1 MKKAMMFIVIFATL
15 LISISAYTE
24 KVVGANKGFIAP
36 SLTLQSETQNVSLSK
51 LKGKYVLLTFWSS
64 TDAISRVACN
74 EYAAFE
80 KNANADEICF
90 LSVNFDQNKQLFNEV
105 VRRDKL
111 NAETQFNVQ
120 GDDAR
125 NIKETFHLED
135 GYNSLLIDPIGQV
148 VATNPSTATLT
159 QILSH

>member
-1 MKKAMMFIVIFATL
+1 MCYSHFGHQPMRFRAWPV
-15 LISISAYTE
+15 
-24 KVVGANKGFIAP
+24 
-36 SLTLQSETQNVSLSK
+36 
-51 LKGKYVLLTFWSS
+51 
-64 TDAISRVACN
+64 
-74 EYAAFE
+74 FE
-80 KNANADEICF
+80 KSANADEICF
-90 LSVNFDQNKQLFNEV
+90 LSVNFDQSKQLFKEV

-111 NAETQFNVQ
+111 NAKTQFNVQ

-159 QILSH
+159 KILSH

>member
-1 MKKAMMFIVIFATL
+1 
-15 LISISAYTE
+15 
-24 KVVGANKGFIAP
+24 
-36 SLTLQSETQNVSLSK
+36 
-51 LKGKYVLLTFWSS
+51 
-64 TDAISRVACN
+64 VACN

-90 LSVNFDQNKQLFNEV
+90 LSVNFDQNKRLFNEV

>member
-1 MKKAMMFIVIFATL
+1 MMFIVIFAT

-24 KVVGANKGFIAP
+24 KVIGANEGLIVP
-36 SLTLQSETQNVSLSK
+36 SLTLQSETQNVSLNK

-74 EYAAFE
+74 EYTAFE
-80 KNANADEICF
+80 KKANADEICF
-90 LSVNFDQNKQLFNEV
+90 LSVNFDQSEQLFKEV

-111 NAETQFNVQ
+111 NAKTQFNVQ
-120 GDDAR
+120 GDVAQ
-125 NIKETFHLED
+125 NIKKTFHLED
-135 GYNSLLIDPIGQV
+135 GYNSLLIDPIGQI

-159 QILSH
+159 KILSH